1 MRFIYAFFFLFML
14 QSSTAQ
20 NLIPNPGFE
29 DVNICEVFKE
39 QCSPR
44 AWRNVLLKGFRFPEL
59 AMLERSSRGVRPMK
73 GYRAA
78 ILPLFHK
85 TRKNDRIYIQVP
97 FLCTLEKGKEYE
109 FYFHYLL
116 TEEATQNFGV
126 IFSDSLFIR
135 ENINDLIGVKPDI
148 EINLLEKPK
157 YNEWTQFKVN
167 YTAKGGE
174 QGIVIGNYIKDEDIE
189 FKTLVKLKKK
199 IYYPKRMM
207 IWLDE
212 FSFSPVD
219 SLENIC
225 DLKYN
230 KKEIYYDSIRHYV
243 KDLTMPR
250 NINNPS
256 VLLEEE
262 EIITDD
268 VVESNDEN
276 NTEHT
281 HDYGDDHGH
290 NHEIIEEEKIPLEE
304 EIIIAKNNML
314 DTLVKEKK
322 IIEKIVINEPF
333 TLDGIYFE
341 TNSARLLPNSYP
353 ALDELVEYLKENKTQ
368 QLNITGHTDSIGSE
382 KDNLN
387 LSKKRAASVAAY
399 LIRKGVLLSRVS
411 SSGKGEAEPI
421 EDNMYNEGRAKNRRV
436 EFLLEIK
443 N

>member
-1 MRFIYAFFFLFML
+1 MQFIYSFFFLFIL
-14 QSSTAQ
+14 QFSTAQ

-29 DVNICEVFKE
+29 DVNICEVFQE

-59 AMLERSSRGVRPMK
+59 AMLQRSSRGVRPLK

-78 ILPLFHK
+78 ILPLYHK

-116 TEEATQNFGV
+116 TEEATQNFGI

-135 ENINDLIGVKPDI
+135 ENINDLIGLKPDI
-148 EINLLEKPK
+148 EIDLLENPK
-157 YNEWTQFKVN
+157 YNKWVQFKIN

-174 QGIVIGNYIKDEDIE
+174 QGIIIGNYTKDENIE
-189 FKTLVKLKKK
+189 YKTLVKLKKK

-225 DLKYN
+225 DLEYN
-230 KKEIYYDSIRHYV
+230 KKEIYYDSIRHYI

-256 VLLEEE
+256 VPLVEK
-262 EIITDD
+262 EIITDV
-268 VVESNDEN
+268 VVESDDEN
-276 NTEHT
+276 NAKDT
-281 HDYGDDHGH
+281 HDHGH
-290 NHEIIEEEKIPLEE
+290 DHEIIDEKIIPIKE
-304 EIIIAKNNML
+304 EIVIVENNKN
-314 DTLVKEKK
+314 DALVVENKT
-322 IIEKIVINEPF
+322 IEKVIVDEPF
-333 TLDGIYFE
+333 TLNGIYFG
-341 TNSARLLPNSYP
+341 TNSARLLPDSYP
-353 ALDELVEYLKENKTQ
+353 ALDELVEYLQENETQ
-368 QLNITGHTDSIGSE
+368 SLNITGHTDSVGSE
-382 KDNLN
+382 KNN
-387 LSKKRAASVAAY
+387 LSLSEKRAASVAAY
-399 LIRKGVLLSRVS
+399 LIRKGVLLSRIS
-411 SSGKGEAEPI
+411 SAGKGEAEPI
-421 EDNMYNEGRAKNRRV
+421 ESNMYKEGRAKNRRV
-436 EFLLEIK
+436 EFLLEIED
-443 N
+443 